1 MIFSYRWYMKRNLF
15 VLCCF
20 FMLFLGLMNISAQSN
35 VYDIANQKNED
46 IVAYPNPT
54 KDVISIRPTQAGV
67 RVKMVVFYDI
77 LGTQVASFSAHGA
90 AVELDISRLKP
101 GKYLMK
107 YVLSDNTQKIKQI
120 IKQ

>member
-1 MIFSYRWYMKRNLF
+1 MKRNLF

-54 KDVISIRPTQAGV
+54 KDVIFIRPTQAGV

-77 LGTQVASFSAHGA
+77 LGTQVASFSAYGA

>member
-77 LGTQVASFSAHGA
+77 LGTQVASFSAHGV